1 MSSAFVS
8 LLLLPS
14 AYRYQYRKTNMGN
27 RYQVFVTHKIAT
39 WIGKKVTVPTEV
51 ARIPFTFFNLSTWV
65 ILIKL
70 MQKYFK
76 KIPSHLPIKACCFSQ
91 KCLRGTGTYHN
102 HNHSVPWKNPKA
114 ENYRYRYLLTS
125 KALVPGY
132 GEPLNHG

>member
-1 MSSAFVS
+1 MVPVGMSSAFVS

-14 AYRYQYRKTNMGN
+14 AYRYRKTNMGN

-39 WIGKKVTVPTEV
+39 WIGKKVTVPTVV
-51 ARIPFTFFNLSTWV
+51 ARNPFTFFNLSTWV

-91 KCLRGTGTYHN
+91 KCLRGTGTYHRLKRGSPTRFSTSIFF
-102 HNHSVPWKNPKA
+102 HNSNQP
-114 ENYRYRYLLTS
+114 R
-125 KALVPGY
+125 
-132 GEPLNHG
+132 PLINKFKYFRF